1 MFGAYFV
8 KFNETS
14 CFLARGKPII
24 VESNSDFKT
33 CLNVGRD
40 RRQIVR
46 FEVNV
51 FIFLYIKQVEKMT
64 AVIKHFYPV

>member
-14 CFLARGKPII
+14 CFLARGKPLI

-33 CLNVGRD
+33 CLNVGHDQRK
-40 RRQIVR
+40 IVR
-46 FEVNV
+46 LEVNV
-51 FIFLYIKQVEKMT
+51 FIIKQVEKTT